1 MITIAMTPYQKLSGF
16 PNQWGIAIDSGS
28 GRKARLP
35 EISRMI
41 RSSGMPRKTS
51 M

>member
-1 MITIAMTPYQKLSGF
+1 MIVIAITPYQKVSGL
-16 PNQWGIAIDSGS
+16 PNQWGIVIASGS

-41 RSSGMPRKTS
+41 ISSGMPRKTS